1 MVLLYSYFTTMT
13 SQTILPQLC
22 AFLQMTPSSTA
33 EKVSTKQCKKNLMH
47 MKSGKI
53 CGTYNS
59 ILRKCQH
66 ISFSRKR
73 VPPQYTYEL
82 RDTDITLTTDIKY
95 LGVTVDDK
103 LVWNKRLAIIMTTAN
118 STLGFL
124 RRNIMTK
131 LTSIRTQ
138 SYM

>member
-1 MVLLYSYFTTMT
+1 MNF
-13 SQTILPQLC
+13 
-22 AFLQMTPSSTA
+22 A
-33 EKVSTKQCKKNLMH
+33 EKNMATNTASAITK
-47 MKSGKI
+47 
-53 CGTYNS
+53 
-59 ILRKCQH
+59 LREATDRSPSRYLIKL
-66 ISFSRKR
+66 RKR

-103 LVWNKRLAIIMTTAN
+103 LVWNKRLAIITTTAN

-131 LTSIRTQ
+131 LTSIRSQ